1 MEEEKKVPTKTI
13 IAVLIILIAAFFIYK
28 VTRQKEVTTVVQKVE
43 SEQPKTTITHSVS
56 TNGIYDVVEKMP
68 EYPGGEQA
76 LMEFLSKHIEYPTV
90 AQNNEIQGKVIL
102 GFVVS
107 KTGKVEDVQI
117 IRSLDPSLD
126 KEALRVVKLL
136 GYWIPGEQK
145 GEKVSVRYTLPVVFR
160 LQQQSTF

>member
-1 MEEEKKVPTKTI
+1 MEEEKKAPTKTI

-28 VTRQKEVTTVVQKVE
+28 VTRQKEATSLVQKAE
-43 SEQPKTTITHSVS
+43 TEQPKTTITHTVS
-56 TNGIYDVVEKMP
+56 SNRIYDVVEKMP
-68 EYPGGEQA
+68 EYPGGDQA

-90 AQNNEIQGKVIL
+90 AQNNGIQGKVIL

-126 KEALRVVKLL
+126 KEALRVVKQL
-136 GYWIPGEQK
+136 GNWIPGEQK

-160 LQQQSTF
+160 LQ

>member
-1 MEEEKKVPTKTI
+1 MEEEKKIPTKTI

-28 VTRQKEVTTVVQKVE
+28 VTRQKEATAVVQKVE
-43 SEQPKTTITHSVS
+43 TEQPKTTITHPIS
-56 TNGIYDVVEKMP
+56 TNGVYDVVEKMP
-68 EYPGGEQA
+68 EYPGGDQA

-90 AQNNEIQGKVIL
+90 AQNNGIQGKVIL

-117 IRSLDPSLD
+117 LRSLDPNLD

-136 GYWIPGEQK
+136 GYWKPGELG

-160 LQQQSTF
+160 LQ

>member
-1 MEEEKKVPTKTI
+1 MEEEKKAPTKTI
-13 IAVLIILIAAFFIYK
+13 VAVLIILIAAFFIYK
-28 VTRQKEVTTVVQKVE
+28 VTRQKEAIAVVQKAE
-43 SEQPKTTITHSVS
+43 TEQPKTTITHPISS
-56 TNGIYDVVEKMP
+56 NGIYDVVEKMP
-68 EYPGGEQA
+68 QYPGGDQA

-90 AQNNEIQGKVIL
+90 AQNNRIQGKVIL

-107 KTGKVEDVQI
+107 KTGKLEDLQI
-117 IRSLDPSLD
+117 LRSLDPSLD

-160 LQQQSTF
+160 LQ

>member
-28 VTRQKEVTTVVQKVE
+28 VTRQKEATAVVQKAE
-43 SEQPKTTITHSVS
+43 TEQPKTTITRPVS
-56 TNGIYDVVEKMP
+56 SNGIYDVVEKMP
-68 EYPGGEQA
+68 EYPGGDQA
-76 LMEFLSKHIEYPTV
+76 LMAFLSKHIEYPTV
-90 AQNNEIQGKVIL
+90 AQNNGIQGKVIL
-102 GFVVS
+102 GFGVS

-126 KEALRVVKLL
+126 KEALRVVKQL
-136 GYWIPGEQK
+136 GNWIPGEQK

-160 LQQQSTF
+160 LQ

>member
-28 VTRQKEVTTVVQKVE
+28 VTRQKEVTAVVQKVE
-43 SEQPKTTITHSVS
+43 TEQPKTTITHSVS

-68 EYPGGEQA
+68 EYPGGDQA
-76 LMEFLSKHIEYPTV
+76 LMEFLSKHIKYPTV
-90 AQNNEIQGKVIL
+90 AQESGIQGKVIL

-107 KTGKVEDVQI
+107 KRGKVEDVQI
-117 IRSLDPSLD
+117 LRSLDPNLD

-136 GYWIPGEQK
+136 GHWIPGEQDGK
-145 GEKVSVRYTLPVVFR
+145 KVAVRYTLPVVFR
-160 LQQQSTF
+160 LQ

>member
-1 MEEEKKVPTKTI
+1 MEEEKKVPTKAI

-28 VTRQKEVTTVVQKVE
+28 VTRQKEATSVVQE
-43 SEQPKTTITHSVS
+43 AETEQPKTTITRPVS
-56 TNGIYDVVEKMP
+56 SNGIYDVVEKMP
-68 EYPGGEQA
+68 EYPGGDQA

-90 AQNNEIQGKVIL
+90 AQNNGIQGKVIL

-126 KEALRVVKLL
+126 KEALRVVKQL
-136 GYWIPGEQK
+136 GNWIPGEQK

-160 LQQQSTF
+160 LQ

>member
-1 MEEEKKVPTKTI
+1 MEEEKKVPAKTI

-28 VTRQKEVTTVVQKVE
+28 VTRQKEATAVVQKVE
-43 SEQPKTTITHSVS
+43 TEQPKTTITHPIS
-56 TNGIYDVVEKMP
+56 TNGVYDVVEKMP
-68 EYPGGEQA
+68 EYPGGDQA

-90 AQNNEIQGKVIL
+90 AQNNGIQGKVIL

-117 IRSLDPSLD
+117 LRSLDPNLD

-136 GYWIPGEQK
+136 GYWKPGELG

-160 LQQQSTF
+160 LQ